1 MQESQIVGGFLFP
14 AYQQSARAVRPRVGS
29 FHNPATR
36 PTATTL
42 RNRRTFPFLGDVNSV
57 SSTTRCIAHR
67 FGIVTFVRTE
77 MLFCARRRLWAP
89 HGNVLNCF
97 FDQLLIMH
105 IRAGDSDP
113 DRHTSPF
120 RQHRALD
127 PQLATIRRVFPGF
140 FPHPVAPWSSP
151 RPNSA
156 TASRFLSARRTLP
169 EPAAITPR
177 TPPIEPTLESTRGW
191 RCLNRI
197 ARASLSTDNQSA
209 THTEFQSRHCA
220 AASVVG
226 RLCNFFCKLGA
237 AV

>member
-1 MQESQIVGGFLFP
+1 MQESQIVSDLLFP
-14 AYQQSARAVRPRVGS
+14 ADQQAARAVRPGVGA
-29 FHNPATR
+29 FHDPAAR

-42 RNRRTFPFLGDVNSV
+42 RNRGTFAFLGDVDRV
-57 SSTTRCIAHR
+57 SSTTRCLAHR

-77 MLFCARRRLWAP
+77 MLFLARRRLWAP
-89 HGNVLNCF
+89 HGNVLNRF
-97 FDQLLIMH
+97 SNQLLIMH
-105 IRAGDSDP
+105 IRAGDSDANG
-113 DRHTSPF
+113 HASPL

-127 PQLATIRRVFPGF
+127 PQLATIRRVSPGF

-156 TASRFLSARRTLP
+156 TASRSLSARRTLP
-169 EPAAITPR
+169 EPAAIAPR

-197 ARASLSTDNQSA
+197 ALALLSTDSQSA
-209 THTEFQSRHCA
+209 IHRKFPSRYYA
-220 AASVVG
+220 EANVVG

-237 AV
+237 VV